1 MPSPA
6 PQGLDLR
13 ALQSLGNTSST
24 VPLTNTTLPL
34 KYVRWGVGQGEAKGL
49 NYLRAN
55 LPLAADSLNGRSQF
69 DRAYLMLQQ
78 LVKE

>member
-13 ALQSLGNTSST
+13 TLQSLGSKSSIA
-24 VPLTNTTLPL
+24 PLTNATLPL
-34 KYVRWGVGQGEAKGL
+34 KYTPWGAGQGEAKGL

-55 LPLAADSLNGRSQF
+55 LPLAADALNGKSQF
-69 DRAYLMLQQ
+69 DRMYLMLQQ
-78 LVKE
+78 LAKE